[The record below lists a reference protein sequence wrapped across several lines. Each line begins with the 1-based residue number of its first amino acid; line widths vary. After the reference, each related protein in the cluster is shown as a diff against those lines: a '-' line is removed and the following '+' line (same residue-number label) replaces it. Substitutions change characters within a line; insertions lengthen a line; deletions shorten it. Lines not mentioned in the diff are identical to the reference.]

1 MTDKSSIRQS
11 QRRTNALFSVNTM
24 SLRNMNI
31 APRAF
36 LGFALIGGLMLI
48 LGVFALNQMS
58 KIRGAGED
66 IASMS
71 VPSIKSLDEFTQLTL
86 RLRVLSYRLL
96 VNREPDVQQKTF
108 ELFELRNQQ
117 IRDAQRVYE
126 PLIDGPQERA
136 AYDQYVQLLA
146 QYRQLEDRM
155 KTLSRNNQV
164 DELRAMLNSELLSN
178 SEAVNSALA
187 KLLEINTQQIE
198 VTDTRAG
205 EQYSTSLNL
214 VITLLVIASGLTL
227 LFAWLLTNSI
237 TKPIANALSAAEE
250 IAEGNLTRPITV
262 DGEDEAGRLLLAMSK
277 MQDKL
282 RDTLQR
288 ISGSATQLASAAEE
302 LNSVTDE
309 SARGLTQQN
318 NEIEQA
324 ATAVNE
330 MTSAVE
336 EVARNAVST
345 SEASKNATT
354 SAGDGR
360 DLVQETVSA
369 IERMSADVQEY
380 SRKEVS
386 NTESTTNDTT
396 SYVDGRDLVQETVSA
411 IERMSTDVQATAS
424 LIGDLANESRDI
436 GKVLDVIRGLAD
448 QTNLLALNAAIEA
461 ARAGEAGRGFAVVAD
476 EVRALAHRTQ
486 QSTSEIERMI
496 GSIQTGTEHAVDSM
510 RNSTERAESTLN
522 IARGAGLSLD
532 TINTAIVEINE
543 RNLVIASA
551 AEEQAQVAREVDRN
565 LVNIRDLSVQSATG
579 ASQTSAASGELS
591 RLAVDLNGMVGR
603 FRL

>member
-1 MTDKSSIRQS
+1 
-11 QRRTNALFSVNTM
+11 M

-36 LGFALIGGLMLI
+36 LGFAFIGALMLL

-58 KIRGAGED
+58 KIRAAAED
-66 IASMS
+66 ITLSS
-71 VPSIKSLDEFTQLTL
+71 VPSIRALDEFTQLTL

-96 VNREPDVQQKTF
+96 TNREPEVQQKTLEAF
-108 ELFELRNQQ
+108 DVRNQQ
-117 IRDAQRVYE
+117 IRTAQGVYE
-126 PLIDGPQERA
+126 KLIESSEERST
-136 AYDQYVQLLA
+136 YNEYVGLLGQYHQI
-146 QYRQLEDRM
+146 EERM
-155 KTLSRNNQV
+155 KSLSRANQT
-164 DELRAMLNSELLSN
+164 DELRTLLNTELLNNSEQVN
-178 SEAVNSALA
+178 AVLNR
-187 KLLEINTQQIE
+187 LLEINNTMANDTNQQAK
-198 VTDTRAG
+198 D
-205 EQYSTSLNL
+205 QYDLAFNL
-214 VITLLVIASGLTL
+214 VVGLLVVATALTL
-227 LFAWLLTNSI
+227 LFAWLLTRSI
-237 TKPIANALSAAEE
+237 TVPIAQALEAAEE
-250 IAEGNLTRPITV
+250 VAEGNLTRPITV
-262 DGEDEAGRLLLAMSK
+262 DGNDEAGRLLAAMAK
-277 MQDKL
+277 MQNKL

-288 ISGSATQLASAAEE
+288 IAGSATQLASAAEE
-302 LNSVTDE
+302 LNAVTDE

-345 SEASKNATT
+345 SEASRNATT

-360 DLVQETVSA
+360 DLVQETVTA
-369 IERMSADVQEY
+369 IERMSA
-380 SRKEVS
+380 
-386 NTESTTNDTT
+386 
-396 SYVDGRDLVQETVSA
+396 
-411 IERMSTDVQATAS
+411 DVQATAS

-522 IARGAGLSLD
+522 IAKGAGMSLD

-579 ASQTSAASGELS
+579 ASQTSAASSELS

>member
-1 MTDKSSIRQS
+1 
-11 QRRTNALFSVNTM
+11 M

-36 LGFALIGGLMLI
+36 LGFAFIGALMLF

-58 KIRGAGED
+58 KIRAATED
-66 IASMS
+66 ITESS
-71 VPSIKSLDEFTQLTL
+71 VPSIRALDEFTQLTL

-96 VNREPDVQQKTF
+96 TNREPDVQQKTL
-108 ELFELRNQQ
+108 EAFELRNQQ
-117 IRDAQRVYE
+117 IRAAQGVYE
-126 PLIDGPQERA
+126 KLIESGEERT
-136 AYDQYVQLLA
+136 AYNEYVRLLGQYHQI
-146 QYRQLEDRM
+146 EERM
-155 KTLSRNNQV
+155 KSLSRANQI
-164 DELRAMLNSELLSN
+164 DELRAMLNTELLSN
-178 SEAVNSALA
+178 SEQVNAVLTRLLDINNQMANATNQEA
-187 KLLEINTQQIE
+187 KDQYDMAFKLVVGLLI
-198 VTDTRAG
+198 
-205 EQYSTSLNL
+205 
-214 VITLLVIASGLTL
+214 IATALTL
-227 LFAWLLTNSI
+227 LFAWLLTRSI
-237 TKPIANALSAAEE
+237 TVPIAQALEAAEE
-250 IAEGNLTRPITV
+250 VAEGNLTRPIKV
-262 DGEDEAGRLLLAMSK
+262 DGNDEAGRLLAAMAK

-288 ISGSATQLASAAEE
+288 IAGSATQLASAAEE
-302 LNSVTDE
+302 LNAVTDE

-345 SEASKNATT
+345 SEASRAATT

-369 IERMSADVQEY
+369 IERMS
-380 SRKEVS
+380 
-386 NTESTTNDTT
+386 
-396 SYVDGRDLVQETVSA
+396 G
-411 IERMSTDVQATAS
+411 DVQATAT

-522 IARGAGLSLD
+522 IAKGAGMSLD

-579 ASQTSAASGELS
+579 ASQTSAASSELS

>member
-1 MTDKSSIRQS
+1 
-11 QRRTNALFSVNTM
+11 M

-36 LGFALIGGLMLI
+36 TGFALIGGLILI
-48 LGVFALNQMS
+48 LGVFALNQMD
-58 KIRGAGED
+58 KIRAAGED
-66 IASMS
+66 IATES
-71 VPSIKSLDEFTQLTL
+71 VPSIKALDEFTQLTL

-96 VNREPDVQQKTF
+96 INREPDVQQKTF
-108 ELFELRNQQ
+108 ELFELRNKQ
-117 IRDAQRVYE
+117 IADAQRAYE
-126 PLIDGPQERA
+126 PMIDGPQERS

-155 KTLSRNNQV
+155 KTLSRNNQI
-164 DELRAMLNSELLSN
+164 DELRQMLNSDLLSN
-178 SEAVNSALA
+178 SEAVNAALA
-187 KLLEINTQQIE
+187 RLLEINTQQIAE
-198 VTDTRAG
+198 TDKGASD
-205 EQYSTSLNL
+205 QYSMSFNL
-214 VITLLVIASGLTL
+214 VVTLLIIASGLTV

-237 TKPIANALSAAEE
+237 TKPISKALEAAET
-250 IAEGNLTRPITV
+250 IAEGNLTQPIHV
-262 DGEDEAGRLLLAMSK
+262 DGSDEAGRLLAAMAK
-277 MQDKL
+277 MQSKL

-369 IERMSADVQEY
+369 IERMS
-380 SRKEVS
+380 
-386 NTESTTNDTT
+386 
-396 SYVDGRDLVQETVSA
+396 G
-411 IERMSTDVQATAS
+411 DVQATAT

-496 GSIQTGTEHAVDSM
+496 GSIQAGTEHAVDSM

-522 IARGAGLSLD
+522 IAKGAGMSLD

-579 ASQTSAASGELS
+579 ASQTSAASSELS

>member
-1 MTDKSSIRQS
+1 
-11 QRRTNALFSVNTM
+11 M

-36 LGFALIGGLMLI
+36 LGFAFIGALMLF

-58 KIRGAGED
+58 KIRGAAED
-66 IASMS
+66 ITLSS
-71 VPSIKSLDEFTQLTL
+71 VPSIRALDEFTQLTL

-96 VNREPDVQQKTF
+96 TNREPDVQQKT
-108 ELFELRNQQ
+108 LDTFELRDQQ
-117 IRDAQRVYE
+117 IRAAQAIYE
-126 PLIDGPQERA
+126 KLIDSREERA
-136 AYDQYVQLLA
+136 AYDEYVSLLG
-146 QYRQLEDRM
+146 QYRQIETRM
-155 KTLSRNNQV
+155 KSLSQTNQV
-164 DELRAMLNSELLSN
+164 EALRTLINSELLSN
-178 SEAVNSALA
+178 SEQVNAVLARLLDINNKMALVTNQEA
-187 KLLEINTQQIE
+187 KDQYDLAFKLVVGLLILAT
-198 VTDTRAG
+198 A
-205 EQYSTSLNL
+205 
-214 VITLLVIASGLTL
+214 LTV
-227 LFAWLLTNSI
+227 LFAWLLTRSI
-237 TKPIANALSAAEE
+237 TLPISQALEAAEE
-250 IAEGNLTRPITV
+250 VAEGNLTRPIKV
-262 DGEDEAGRLLLAMSK
+262 DGNDEAGRLLAAMAK

-288 ISGSATQLASAAEE
+288 IAGSATQLASAAEE
-302 LNSVTDE
+302 LNAVTDE

-345 SEASKNATT
+345 SEASRNATT

-369 IERMSADVQEY
+369 IERMS
-380 SRKEVS
+380 
-386 NTESTTNDTT
+386 
-396 SYVDGRDLVQETVSA
+396 G
-411 IERMSTDVQATAS
+411 DVQATAT

-496 GSIQTGTEHAVDSM
+496 GSIQAGTEHAVDSM

-522 IARGAGLSLD
+522 IAKGAGLSLD

-579 ASQTSAASGELS
+579 ASQTSAASNELS

>member
-1 MTDKSSIRQS
+1 
-11 QRRTNALFSVNTM
+11 M

-36 LGFALIGGLMLI
+36 LGFALIGALMLF

-58 KIRGAGED
+58 KIRGATED
-66 IASMS
+66 ITLSS
-71 VPSIKSLDEFTQLTL
+71 VPSIRALDEFTQLTL

-96 VNREPDVQQKTF
+96 TNREPEVQQKTL
-108 ELFELRNQQ
+108 EAFELRNQQ
-117 IRDAQRVYE
+117 IRTAQAVYE
-126 PLIDGPQERA
+126 KLIESSEERST
-136 AYDQYVQLLA
+136 YDEYVRLLGQYHQI
-146 QYRQLEDRM
+146 EERM
-155 KTLSRNNQV
+155 KSLSRANQV
-164 DELRAMLNSELLSN
+164 DELRSLLNTELLSN
-178 SEAVNSALA
+178 SEQVNAVLTRLLDLNNKMALA
-187 KLLEINTQQIE
+187 TNQQAE
-198 VTDTRAG
+198 D
-205 EQYSTSLNL
+205 QYDLAFDL
-214 VITLLVIASGLTL
+214 VVGLLVIATALTL
-227 LFAWLLTNSI
+227 LFAWLLTRSI
-237 TKPIANALSAAEE
+237 TLPISQALGAAEE
-250 IAEGNLTRPITV
+250 IAEGNLTRPIKI
-262 DGEDEAGRLLLAMSK
+262 DGNDEAGRLLAAMAK

-288 ISGSATQLASAAEE
+288 IAGSATQLASAAEE
-302 LNSVTDE
+302 LNAVTDE

-345 SEASKNATT
+345 SEASRNATT

-369 IERMSADVQEY
+369 IERMS
-380 SRKEVS
+380 
-386 NTESTTNDTT
+386 
-396 SYVDGRDLVQETVSA
+396 G
-411 IERMSTDVQATAS
+411 DVQATAT

-496 GSIQTGTEHAVDSM
+496 GSIQAGTEHAVDSM

-522 IARGAGLSLD
+522 IAKGAGMSLD

-579 ASQTSAASGELS
+579 ASQTSAASSELS

>member
-1 MTDKSSIRQS
+1 
-11 QRRTNALFSVNTM
+11 M

-36 LGFALIGGLMLI
+36 LGFSLIGGLLLI
-48 LGVFALNQMS
+48 LGVFSLNQMS

-96 VNREPDVQQKTF
+96 MNREPEIQQKTI
-108 ELFELRNQQ
+108 ELFDLRNRQ
-117 IRDAQRVYE
+117 ISNAQKVYE
-126 PLIDGPQERA
+126 PLISGPEERA
-136 AYDQYVQLLA
+136 AYDKYLQLLG
-146 QYRQLEDRM
+146 QYRQLEERM
-155 KTLSRNNQV
+155 KTLSRNNQLEDLRKLLNV
-164 DELRAMLNSELLSN
+164 ELLANSE
-178 SEAVNSALA
+178 EVNAALA
-187 KLLEINTQQIE
+187 KLLEINTSQIE
-198 VTDTRAG
+198 TTDSMAA
-205 EQYSTSLNL
+205 EQYATSFNL
-214 VITLLVIASGLTL
+214 VVTLLVIASALTL

-237 TKPIANALSAAEE
+237 TRPIANALNAAEE
-250 IAEGNLTRPITV
+250 IAEGNLTRPITA
-262 DGEDEAGRLLLAMSK
+262 DGQDEAGRLLAAMAK

-360 DLVQETVSA
+360 VLVQETVSA
-369 IERMSADVQEY
+369 IERMSADVQ
-380 SRKEVS
+380 
-386 NTESTTNDTT
+386 ST
-396 SYVDGRDLVQETVSA
+396 
-411 IERMSTDVQATAS
+411 AT

-461 ARAGEAGRGFAVVAD
+461 ARAGEMGRGFAVVAD
-476 EVRALAHRTQ
+476 EVRQLAQR
-486 QSTSEIERMI
+486 TSESTGQIHSLI
-496 GSIQTGTEHAVDSM
+496 AKLQQTASTAVQTMEAGHRQAEEGVARVLEADQALVGISEAVANITDMTTQIAAATEEQNSVAEEIS
-510 RNSTERAESTLN
+510 RNISN
-522 IARGAGLSLD
+522 ISHLADQTS
-532 TINTAIVEINE
+532 
-543 RNLVIASA
+543 
-551 AEEQAQVAREVDRN
+551 EQAQNSALLSEELIKTAN
-565 LVNIRDLSVQSATG
+565 TQYSLV
-579 ASQTSAASGELS
+579 E
-591 RLAVDLNGMVGR
+591 R
-603 FRL
+603 FNR

>member
-1 MTDKSSIRQS
+1 
-11 QRRTNALFSVNTM
+11 M

-36 LGFALIGGLMLI
+36 LGFAFIGALMLL
-48 LGVFALNQMS
+48 LGIFALNQMS
-58 KIRGAGED
+58 KIRGATQD
-66 IASMS
+66 ITLSS
-71 VPSIKSLDEFTQLTL
+71 VPSIRALDDFTQLTL

-96 VNREPDVQQKTF
+96 TNREPDVQQKTL
-108 ELFELRNQQ
+108 EAFELRNQQ
-117 IRDAQRVYE
+117 IRAAQGTYE
-126 PLIDGPQERA
+126 KLIDSSEERSI
-136 AYDQYVQLLA
+136 YDEYIRLLA
-146 QYRQLEDRM
+146 QYQQIEARM
-155 KTLSRNNQV
+155 KSLSRANQV
-164 DELRAMLNSELLSN
+164 EELRTLLNTELLSN
-178 SEAVNSALA
+178 SEQVNTVLNRLLDYNNKAALA
-187 KLLEINTQQIE
+187 TNQQAEDQYNMAFNWVIGLLI
-198 VTDTRAG
+198 
-205 EQYSTSLNL
+205 
-214 VITLLVIASGLTL
+214 IATALTM
-227 LFAWLLTNSI
+227 LFAWLLTRSI
-237 TKPIANALSAAEE
+237 TLPISLALEAAEE
-250 IAEGNLTRPITV
+250 VAEGNLTRPIKV
-262 DGEDEAGRLLLAMSK
+262 DGNDEAGRLLAAMAK

-288 ISGSATQLASAAEE
+288 IAGSASQLASAAEE
-302 LNSVTDE
+302 LNAVTDE

-345 SEASKNATT
+345 SEASRNATT

-369 IERMSADVQEY
+369 IERMS
-380 SRKEVS
+380 
-386 NTESTTNDTT
+386 
-396 SYVDGRDLVQETVSA
+396 G
-411 IERMSTDVQATAS
+411 DVQATAT

-496 GSIQTGTEHAVDSM
+496 GSIQAGTEHAVDSM

-522 IARGAGLSLD
+522 IAKGAGMSLD

-579 ASQTSAASGELS
+579 ASQTSAASSELS
-591 RLAVDLNGMVGR
+591 RLAVDLNGLVGR
-603 FRL
+603 FQL

>member
-1 MTDKSSIRQS
+1 
-11 QRRTNALFSVNTM
+11 V
-24 SLRNMNI
+24 
-31 APRAF
+31 
-36 LGFALIGGLMLI
+36 
-48 LGVFALNQMS
+48 
-58 KIRGAGED
+58 
-66 IASMS
+66 
-71 VPSIKSLDEFTQLTL
+71 KSLDEFTQLTL

-96 VNREPDVQQKTF
+96 TNREPDVQQKTY
-108 ELFELRNQQ
+108 ELFELRHQQ
-117 IRDAQRVYE
+117 IRATQKVYE
-126 PLIDGPQERA
+126 PLIDGPVERA
-136 AYDQYVQLLA
+136 AYDQYLQLLG
-146 QYRQLEDRM
+146 QYRQLEEQM
-155 KTLSRNNQV
+155 KSLSRNNQV
-164 DELRAMLNSELLSN
+164 EDLRKMLNTELLAN
-178 SEAVNSALA
+178 SEAVNTALA
-187 KLLEINTQQIE
+187 RLLEINTQQIAE
-198 VTDTRAG
+198 TSQEAAD
-205 EQYSTSLNL
+205 QYSSAFNL
-214 VITLLVIASGLTL
+214 VVGLLVLASGLTL

-237 TKPIANALSAAEE
+237 TKPIANALEAAEA

-277 MQDKL
+277 MQEKL

-302 LNSVTDE
+302 LNCVTDE

-369 IERMSADVQEY
+369 IERMSADVQ
-380 SRKEVS
+380 S
-386 NTESTTNDTT
+386 
-396 SYVDGRDLVQETVSA
+396 
-411 IERMSTDVQATAS
+411 TAS

-496 GSIQTGTEHAVDSM
+496 GSIQSGTEHAVNSM

-522 IARGAGLSLD
+522 IARGAGLSLE
-532 TINTAIVEINE
+532 TINNAIVEINE

-579 ASQTSAASGELS
+579 ASQTSAASNELS

-603 FRL
+603 FHL

>member
-1 MTDKSSIRQS
+1 MAARI
-11 QRRTNALFSVNTM
+11 ALLPQDSRM

-36 LGFALIGGLMLI
+36 LGFAFIGALMLF

-58 KIRGAGED
+58 KIRGATED
-66 IASMS
+66 ITLSS
-71 VPSIKSLDEFTQLTL
+71 VPSIRALDEFTQLTL

-96 VNREPDVQQKTF
+96 TNREPEVQQKTL
-108 ELFELRNQQ
+108 EAFELRNQQ
-117 IRDAQRVYE
+117 IRTAQGIYE
-126 PLIDGPQERA
+126 KLIESSEERST
-136 AYDQYVQLLA
+136 YDEYVRLLGQYHQI
-146 QYRQLEDRM
+146 EERM
-155 KTLSRNNQV
+155 KSLSRANQV
-164 DELRAMLNSELLSN
+164 EELRALLNTELLSN
-178 SEAVNSALA
+178 SEQVNAVLTRLLDINNKMALA
-187 KLLEINTQQIE
+187 TNQQAE
-198 VTDTRAG
+198 D
-205 EQYSTSLNL
+205 QYNL
-214 VITLLVIASGLTL
+214 AFDLVVGLLVIATALTL
-227 LFAWLLTNSI
+227 LFAWLLTRSI
-237 TKPIANALSAAEE
+237 TLPISQALEAAEE
-250 IAEGNLTRPITV
+250 VAEGNLTRPIKV
-262 DGEDEAGRLLLAMSK
+262 DGNDEAGRLLAAMAK

-288 ISGSATQLASAAEE
+288 IAGSATQLASAAEE
-302 LNSVTDE
+302 LNAVTDE

-345 SEASKNATT
+345 SEASRNATT
-354 SAGDGR
+354 SAGEGR

-369 IERMSADVQEY
+369 IERMS
-380 SRKEVS
+380 
-386 NTESTTNDTT
+386 
-396 SYVDGRDLVQETVSA
+396 G
-411 IERMSTDVQATAS
+411 DVQATAT

-496 GSIQTGTEHAVDSM
+496 GSIQAGTEHAVDSM

-522 IARGAGLSLD
+522 IAKGAGMSLD

-579 ASQTSAASGELS
+579 ASQTSAASSELS

>member
-1 MTDKSSIRQS
+1 
-11 QRRTNALFSVNTM
+11 M

-36 LGFALIGGLMLI
+36 LGFALIGALMLF

-58 KIRGAGED
+58 KIRGATQD
-66 IASMS
+66 ITLSS
-71 VPSIKSLDEFTQLTL
+71 VPSIRALDEFTQLTL

-96 VNREPDVQQKTF
+96 TNREPDVQQKTL
-108 ELFELRNQQ
+108 EAFELRNQQ
-117 IRDAQRVYE
+117 IRAAQGIYE
-126 PLIDGPQERA
+126 KLIDSCEERSI
-136 AYDQYVQLLA
+136 YDEYMRLLTQYQQIEA
-146 QYRQLEDRM
+146 RM
-155 KTLSRNNQV
+155 KSLSRANQI
-164 DELRAMLNSELLSN
+164 DELRTLLNTELLNNSEQVNVVLNRLLDYN
-178 SEAVNSALA
+178 NKAALA
-187 KLLEINTQQIE
+187 TNQQAE
-198 VTDTRAG
+198 D
-205 EQYSTSLNL
+205 QYNMAFDW
-214 VITLLVIASGLTL
+214 VIGLLVIATALTM
-227 LFAWLLTNSI
+227 LFAWLLTRSI
-237 TKPIANALSAAEE
+237 TLPISQALEAAEE
-250 IAEGNLTRPITV
+250 VAEGNLTRPIKI
-262 DGEDEAGRLLLAMSK
+262 DGNDEAGRLLAAMAK

-288 ISGSATQLASAAEE
+288 IAGSATQLASAAEE
-302 LNSVTDE
+302 LNAVTDE
-309 SARGLTQQN
+309 SARGLTRQN

-345 SEASKNATT
+345 SEASRNATT

-369 IERMSADVQEY
+369 IERMS
-380 SRKEVS
+380 
-386 NTESTTNDTT
+386 
-396 SYVDGRDLVQETVSA
+396 G
-411 IERMSTDVQATAS
+411 DVQATAT
-424 LIGDLANESRDI
+424 LIGELANESRDI

-496 GSIQTGTEHAVDSM
+496 GSIQAGTEHAVDSM

-522 IARGAGLSLD
+522 IAKGAGMSLD

-579 ASQTSAASGELS
+579 ASQTSAASSELS
-591 RLAVDLNGMVGR
+591 RLAVDLNGMVAR

>member
-1 MTDKSSIRQS
+1 
-11 QRRTNALFSVNTM
+11 M

-36 LGFALIGGLMLI
+36 LGFAFIGALMLF

-58 KIRGAGED
+58 KIRAATED
-66 IASMS
+66 ITESS
-71 VPSIKSLDEFTQLTL
+71 VPSIRALDEFTQLTL

-96 VNREPDVQQKTF
+96 TNREPDVQQKTL
-108 ELFELRNQQ
+108 EAFELRNQQ
-117 IRDAQRVYE
+117 IRAAQGVYE
-126 PLIDGPQERA
+126 KLIESGEERTT
-136 AYDQYVQLLA
+136 YNEYVRLLGQYHQI
-146 QYRQLEDRM
+146 EERM
-155 KTLSRNNQV
+155 KSLSRANQV
-164 DELRAMLNSELLSN
+164 DELRALLNTDLLSN
-178 SEAVNSALA
+178 SEQVNAVLTRLLDINNQMANATNQEA
-187 KLLEINTQQIE
+187 KDQYDMAFKLVVGLLI
-198 VTDTRAG
+198 
-205 EQYSTSLNL
+205 
-214 VITLLVIASGLTL
+214 IATALTL
-227 LFAWLLTNSI
+227 LFAWLLTRSI
-237 TKPIANALSAAEE
+237 TLPIAQALEAAEE
-250 IAEGNLTRPITV
+250 VAEGNLTRPIKV
-262 DGEDEAGRLLLAMSK
+262 EGNDEAGRLLAAMAK

-288 ISGSATQLASAAEE
+288 IAGSATQLASAAEE
-302 LNSVTDE
+302 LNAVTDE

-345 SEASKNATT
+345 SEASRAATT

-369 IERMSADVQEY
+369 IERMS
-380 SRKEVS
+380 
-386 NTESTTNDTT
+386 
-396 SYVDGRDLVQETVSA
+396 G
-411 IERMSTDVQATAS
+411 DVQATAT

-522 IARGAGLSLD
+522 IAKGAGMSLD

-579 ASQTSAASGELS
+579 ASQTSAASSELS

>member
-1 MTDKSSIRQS
+1 
-11 QRRTNALFSVNTM
+11 M

-31 APRAF
+31 AARAF
-36 LGFALIGGLMLI
+36 LSFALIGALMLF
-48 LGVFALNQMS
+48 LGIFALNQMS
-58 KIRGAGED
+58 KIRGATQD
-66 IASMS
+66 ITLSS
-71 VPSIKSLDEFTQLTL
+71 VPSIRALDEFTQLTL

-96 VNREPDVQQKTF
+96 TNREPDVQQKTL
-108 ELFELRNQQ
+108 EAFELRNQQ
-117 IRDAQRVYE
+117 IRTAQGIYE
-126 PLIDGPQERA
+126 KLIDSSEERSI
-136 AYDQYVQLLA
+136 YDEYMRLLA
-146 QYRQLEDRM
+146 QYQQIEARM
-155 KTLSRNNQV
+155 KSLSRANQIE
-164 DELRAMLNSELLSN
+164 ELRTLLNTELLSN
-178 SEAVNSALA
+178 SEQVNTVLNRLLDYNNKAALNTNQQA
-187 KLLEINTQQIE
+187 EDHYNMAFNWVIGLLIIAT
-198 VTDTRAG
+198 
-205 EQYSTSLNL
+205 
-214 VITLLVIASGLTL
+214 TLTM
-227 LFAWLLTNSI
+227 LFAWLLTRSI
-237 TKPIANALSAAEE
+237 TLPISQALEAAEE
-250 IAEGNLTRPITV
+250 VAEGNLTRLIKV
-262 DGEDEAGRLLLAMSK
+262 DGNDEAGRLLAAMAK

-288 ISGSATQLASAAEE
+288 IAGSATQLASAAEE
-302 LNSVTDE
+302 LNAVTDE

-318 NEIEQA
+318 AEIEQA

-345 SEASKNATT
+345 SEASRNATT

-369 IERMSADVQEY
+369 IERMS
-380 SRKEVS
+380 
-386 NTESTTNDTT
+386 
-396 SYVDGRDLVQETVSA
+396 G
-411 IERMSTDVQATAS
+411 DVQATAT

-496 GSIQTGTEHAVDSM
+496 GSIQAGTEHAVDSM

-522 IARGAGLSLD
+522 IAKGAGMSLD

-579 ASQTSAASGELS
+579 ASQTSAASSELS

>member
-1 MTDKSSIRQS
+1 
-11 QRRTNALFSVNTM
+11 M

-36 LGFALIGGLMLI
+36 LGFAFIGALMLL

-58 KIRGAGED
+58 KIRAATED
-66 IASMS
+66 ITSAS
-71 VPSIKSLDEFTQLTL
+71 VPSIRALDEFTQLTL

-96 VNREPDVQQKTF
+96 TNREPDVQQKTL
-108 ELFELRNQQ
+108 EAFELRNQQ
-117 IRDAQRVYE
+117 IRTAQGIYE
-126 PLIDGPQERA
+126 KLITSTQERN
-136 AYDQYVQLLA
+136 AYDEYVRLLG
-146 QYRQLEDRM
+146 QYRQIEERM
-155 KTLSRNNQV
+155 KSLSRANQI
-164 DELRAMLNSELLSN
+164 DELRTLLNTELLNNSEQVNAVLTRLLDIN
-178 SEAVNSALA
+178 NDDANATNQQA
-187 KLLEINTQQIE
+187 KDQY
-198 VTDTRAG
+198 DTAFD
-205 EQYSTSLNL
+205 L
-214 VITLLVIASGLTL
+214 VVGLLVVATALTV
-227 LFAWLLTNSI
+227 LFAWLLTRSI
-237 TKPIANALSAAEE
+237 TLPIARALEAAEE
-250 IAEGNLTRPITV
+250 VAEGNLTRPITV
-262 DGEDEAGRLLLAMSK
+262 DGNDEAGRLLAAMAK
-277 MQDKL
+277 MQNKL

-288 ISGSATQLASAAEE
+288 IAGSATQLASAAEE
-302 LNSVTDE
+302 LNVVTDE

-345 SEASKNATT
+345 SEASRNATT

-369 IERMSADVQEY
+369 IERMSA
-380 SRKEVS
+380 
-386 NTESTTNDTT
+386 
-396 SYVDGRDLVQETVSA
+396 
-411 IERMSTDVQATAS
+411 DVQATAS

-522 IARGAGLSLD
+522 IAKGAGLSLD

>member
-1 MTDKSSIRQS
+1 
-11 QRRTNALFSVNTM
+11 M

-36 LGFALIGGLMLI
+36 LGFAFIGALMLL

-58 KIRGAGED
+58 KIRAAAED
-66 IASMS
+66 ITLSS
-71 VPSIKSLDEFTQLTL
+71 VPSIRALDEFTQLTL

-96 VNREPDVQQKTF
+96 TNREPDVQQKTL
-108 ELFELRNQQ
+108 EAFELRNQQ
-117 IRDAQRVYE
+117 IRSAQGVYE
-126 PLIDGPQERA
+126 KLITSTQERN
-136 AYDQYVQLLA
+136 AYDEYVRLLGQYHQI
-146 QYRQLEDRM
+146 EERM
-155 KTLSRNNQV
+155 KSLSRANQI
-164 DELRAMLNSELLSN
+164 DELRNLLNTELLSN
-178 SEAVNSALA
+178 SEQVNAVLTRLLDINNDDANATNQQA
-187 KLLEINTQQIE
+187 K
-198 VTDTRAG
+198 D
-205 EQYSTSLNL
+205 QYDMAFDL
-214 VITLLVIASGLTL
+214 VVGLLVVATGLTV
-227 LFAWLLTNSI
+227 LFAWLLTRSI
-237 TKPIANALSAAEE
+237 TLPIARALEAAEE
-250 IAEGNLTRPITV
+250 VAEGNLTRPITV
-262 DGEDEAGRLLLAMSK
+262 DGNDEAGRLLAAMAK
-277 MQDKL
+277 MQNKL

-288 ISGSATQLASAAEE
+288 IAGSATQLASAAEE
-302 LNSVTDE
+302 LNAVTDE

-345 SEASKNATT
+345 SEASRNATT

-369 IERMSADVQEY
+369 IERMSA
-380 SRKEVS
+380 
-386 NTESTTNDTT
+386 
-396 SYVDGRDLVQETVSA
+396 
-411 IERMSTDVQATAS
+411 DVQATAS

-522 IARGAGLSLD
+522 IAKGAGMSLD

-579 ASQTSAASGELS
+579 ASQTSAASSELS